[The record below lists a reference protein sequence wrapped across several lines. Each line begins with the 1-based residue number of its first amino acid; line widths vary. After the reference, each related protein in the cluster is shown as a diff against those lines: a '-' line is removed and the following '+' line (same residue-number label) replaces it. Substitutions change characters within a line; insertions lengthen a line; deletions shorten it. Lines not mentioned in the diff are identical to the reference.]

1 MTRRVHPVRALVA
14 ILGTVVLL
22 FTTALAIG
30 SIRLTEATWS
40 DQAVGAAEFGAANP
54 NQNKRFARAL
64 SAFGVM
70 ERAVRNSDVGA
81 VTAFR
86 QTPDASRQVA
96 GPTTHDSSGS
106 FPTYLLPLTTVG
118 YSCSTLDAQSR
129 CDNGNPTGVATP
141 TATAVSETR
150 SLEVRTSRILG
161 SDLVSYP
168 GRSPIRATAACSP
181 SDGAASLSSDGPVVL
196 GRNGL
201 FEQEV
206 RVPIP
211 GPNSEQTG
219 NRSWGSYDYVATLQ
233 HVKKESPGYALSQLR
248 LRINATGTGGAERWN
263 LTLILAHAECGVDR
277 ETTAAPTRP
286 TSGEWPI
293 LSAQS
298 NRMMAAQADAPTT
311 LQPEDAAPE
320 GVAPEGGEAPDDVP
334 VSDESSASAPT
345 SIDDAREDDAEKG
358 EPRDTAESSTSTPGT
373 TTPVERTESAEKTTE
388 KTAVAEEPQRPA
400 NVAPGR
406 WFTVVGR
413 DGVELGSAKI
423 DDIVRTPGCGVALT
437 LRITTSAETGP
448 DRWSSV
454 GPGDFAELRP
464 SGSTRDARTARS
476 DCEQSAA
483 STTTRLSPDREYEIV
498 LAFQLDDAAQRA
510 MLRPEGTAGWAFD
523 LPPLTKVAVVATTVA
538 PVPAAGQPPAETTPA
553 ANAPVTVTQTVESD
567 A

>member
-1 MTRRVHPVRALVA
+1 MTSRQHPVRALVA

-30 SIRLTEATWS
+30 SIRPTEATWS

-54 NQNKRFARAL
+54 NQNKRFARAM
-64 SAFGVM
+64 STFGVM

-86 QTPDASRQVA
+86 QTPDASRQVV

-277 ETTAAPTRP
+277 E
-286 TSGEWPI
+286 
-293 LSAQS
+293 
-298 NRMMAAQADAPTT
+298 
-311 LQPEDAAPE
+311 
-320 GVAPEGGEAPDDVP
+320 
-334 VSDESSASAPT
+334 
-345 SIDDAREDDAEKG
+345 
-358 EPRDTAESSTSTPGT
+358 
-373 TTPVERTESAEKTTE
+373 
-388 KTAVAEEPQRPA
+388 
-400 NVAPGR
+400 
-406 WFTVVGR
+406 
-413 DGVELGSAKI
+413 
-423 DDIVRTPGCGVALT
+423 
-437 LRITTSAETGP
+437 
-448 DRWSSV
+448 
-454 GPGDFAELRP
+454 
-464 SGSTRDARTARS
+464 
-476 DCEQSAA
+476 
-483 STTTRLSPDREYEIV
+483 
-498 LAFQLDDAAQRA
+498 
-510 MLRPEGTAGWAFD
+510 
-523 LPPLTKVAVVATTVA
+523 
-538 PVPAAGQPPAETTPA
+538 
-553 ANAPVTVTQTVESD
+553 
-567 A
+567 